1 MIGPLIAWKSPVPT
15 LGLELSKAPSWASMA
30 ERGVQDRHWLLLVA
44 VYLKNVG
51 EGPEKGDTIEG
62 QFGHILRKLRL
73 AGWDTPGALTL
84 KTSFPSLAGYR

>member
-15 LGLELSKAPSWASMA
+15 LGLELSKVPSWASMA
-30 ERGVQDRHWLLLVA
+30 ERGVQDRHWPLLVA
-44 VYLKNVG
+44 VYLRNVG
-51 EGPEKGDTIEG
+51 EDPEKGDTIEG
-62 QFGHILRKLRL
+62 QSGHILRKLRR